1 MRLLFPILAVALIA
15 CIAWMYHNGMV
26 VQQPAIFPISCAAAL
41 LTGYLAAD
49 SLIHQKVAALNAEM
63 EKRAKDKITLH
74 EQIQSLQK
82 QAALSVPHSEIEDLR
97 MRLKQVEDEKSKFQR
112 DFIAQATK
120 IAALNNQLTSSK
132 TTYDALKADADAASS
147 LHSEVASL
155 QEALTEA
162 RGKLTAIASENDD
175 LRDKVDMFEK
185 AALGRVANGA
195 FRYAKP
201 DGAVQSEAKSDFFVE
216 DTGKP
221 EVTSATVEPDLEIT
235 NEHLQKLM
243 DDDHKV
249 EPSKTTDVVVPI
261 AMKVVAPAT
270 PETTDANAP
279 AIPKMTPD
287 NLQAIEGIGPKV
299 ELILKEGG
307 VTTWKVLAETDII
320 KLRMILAAAGDEYRL
335 LDPTGWAAQAKMLM
349 ENDWEALR
357 KHIEWLKPRKTKD
370 NTEGLG

>member
-1 MRLLFPILAVALIA
+1 MRLLFPILAILLVG

-26 VQQPAIFPISCAAAL
+26 VHQPAIFPISCAAAL

-49 SLIHQKVAALNAEM
+49 SLMNQKVAALNAEI

-74 EQIQSLQK
+74 EQVQSLQK
-82 QAALSVPHSEIEDLR
+82 QAALGVPHSEIEDLR
-97 MRLKQVEDEKSKFQR
+97 MRLKTVEDEKARIQK
-112 DFIAQATK
+112 DFIAHSTTIAT
-120 IAALNNQLTSSK
+120 LNNRLTTMK
-132 TTYDALKADADAASS
+132 TAHDVLKADADATGS
-147 LHSEVASL
+147 LNNEVAVL

-162 RGKLTAIASENDD
+162 RGKLTAIAAENDD

-201 DGAVQSEAKSDFFVE
+201 DGEVVKSEAKSDFFVE
-216 DTGKP
+216 DTGKS
-221 EVTSATVEPDLEIT
+221 EVTSATVEPELEIT
-235 NEHLQKLM
+235 NADLRE
-243 DDDHKV
+243 
-249 EPSKTTDVVVPI
+249 EPAKIEPPKASEVVVPM
-261 AMKVVAPAT
+261 ATKVVVT
-270 PETTDANAP
+270 PNNEITDPNAP

-299 ELILKEGG
+299 EQILKGGG

-320 KLRMILAAAGDEYRL
+320 KLRMILASAGDEYRM
-335 LDPTGWAAQAKMLM
+335 LDPTGWSAQAKMLM

-357 KHIEWLKPRKTKD
+357 KHIEWLKPRKTRD
-370 NTEGLG
+370 NTDGVS